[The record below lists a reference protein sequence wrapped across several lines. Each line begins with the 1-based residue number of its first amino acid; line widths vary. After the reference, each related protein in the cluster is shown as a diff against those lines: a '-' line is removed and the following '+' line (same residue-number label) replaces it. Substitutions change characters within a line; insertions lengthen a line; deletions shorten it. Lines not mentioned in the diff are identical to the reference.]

1 MNPGAEYEPHFD
13 ADGNFIHPCC
23 ICGKQARFGFGVS
36 MRNDKLGQ
44 WYCAQCKPPLRE
56 STMTNYHARCPAPD
70 TRGSSNSAERGEEIM
85 DMTEY
90 AGTAFIGYDDIRN
103 GPRQETITDVTI
115 GNYDKPVLAFESGA
129 QFSLNKT
136 NTRVLVR
143 AYGKDSRDWVGCRIE
158 LFGGETEYQG
168 QKTNSVLVRPIS
180 PEKAPAA
187 SKATP
192 EPKQHRTG
200 GIETGRR
207 SSMSSEMDDDI
218 AFAAEFR

>member
-1 MNPGAEYEPHFD
+1 
-13 ADGNFIHPCC
+13 
-23 ICGKQARFGFGVS
+23 
-36 MRNDKLGQ
+36 
-44 WYCAQCKPPLRE
+44 
-56 STMTNYHARCPAPD
+56 
-70 TRGSSNSAERGEEIM
+70 M